1 MADDHDSKHA
11 CIYDNGEPVDYAD
24 GDDEYN
30 DDEDDDYERV
40 WVVFCYWNQPY
51 LVENQWNTLGVFS
64 SEANAQKQREVHLD
78 YTSRVPGHTYLKCTT
93 VMEEMRLDVYAE
105 ASGGI

>member
-1 MADDHDSKHA
+1 MADDHERKHR
-11 CIYDNGEPVDYAD
+11 CIYDNGEPIDYAD

-30 DDEDDDYERV
+30 DDEDGNYERV
-40 WVVFCYWNQPY
+40 WVVFCYWDQPY
-51 LVENQWNTLGVFS
+51 LVENQWNILGVFS

-78 YTSRVPGHTYLKCTT
+78 YASRVPGHTYLKCST
-93 VMEEMRLDVYAE
+93 VIEEMRLDVYAE